1 MQERRYPKLYI
12 KSKNELAKHISHENF
27 SKEDALILINDVLK
41 NFNKYWKDS
50 NHSEPEKQKY
60 IRNAKFT
67 KLGLFLQKINTLV
80 IAPHDKMLPKFIF
93 GGIKKMNHAK
103 AAQHLLGL
111 KRKRTLL
118 KIDLRRFFEQISNK
132 RVFDFFK
139 YKCNCDIRASKILA
153 QLCCVPL
160 GEKNSNAEEKSIARG
175 FATSQR
181 LAVWCNLDIFIK
193 LDRLVQKKLK
203 GHDPRISIYVD
214 DIGITASRV
223 TEEKMTI
230 LKTEI
235 KKLLLSTDTN
245 QKLEINEKKTKITP
259 HKDGMEYVGISLF
272 RNKLGIGKKAKSK
285 RDRIKKELTKELSQ
299 KEKLPLKKKQKSMN
313 IYKNYIENISKA
325 N

>member
-1 MQERRYPKLYI
+1 MQNLRYPKLFI
-12 KSKNELAKHISHENF
+12 RSKNELAKHISHKNF
-27 SKEDALILINDVLK
+27 SKEDALLLINEVLE
-41 NFNKYWKDS
+41 NFDKYWKDS
-50 NHSEPEKQKY
+50 KHSEPKKQKY

-67 KLGLFLQKINTLV
+67 KLGLLLQKINTLV
-80 IAPHDKMLPKFIF
+80 IAPHDKILPKFIF
-93 GGIKKMNHAK
+93 GGVKNTNHAK
-103 AAQHLLGL
+103 AAQNLLGS

-118 KIDLRRFFEQISNK
+118 KIDLERFFEQISDA

-139 YKCNCDIRASKILA
+139 YKCSCDIRASKILA

-160 GEKNSNAEEKSIARG
+160 GQKNSGAKERSIARG

-223 TEEKMTI
+223 TEEKMNM
-230 LKTEI
+230 LKIEI
-235 KKLLLSTDTN
+235 KKLLLNTDAN
-245 QKLEINEKKTKITP
+245 QKLKINEKKTEIIS
-259 HKDGMEYVGISLF
+259 HEDGIEYVGINLF

-285 RDRIKKELTKELSQ
+285 RDEVKEKLKKDTSQ
-299 KEKLPLKKKQKSMN
+299 KEKLSLKRRYKSMN

-325 N
+325 I